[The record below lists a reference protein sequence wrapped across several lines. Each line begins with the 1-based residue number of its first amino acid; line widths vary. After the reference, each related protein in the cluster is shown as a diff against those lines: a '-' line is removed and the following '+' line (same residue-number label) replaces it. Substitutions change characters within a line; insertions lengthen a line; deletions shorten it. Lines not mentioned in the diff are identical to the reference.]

1 MDHKTHTQ
9 HNQAHTQPP
18 QATHT
23 PGTNT
28 QGTNTLGMHTQAT
41 HDAAHTLRGQS
52 QSYTQVGNP
61 PPHGV
66 HTQGTHVNAQPQAN
80 VHAHANAHTNAHANV
95 HANVHANA
103 HTNVHDHDHAPGK
116 NNSGPPQNPP
126 NSKLDYVYHLNVHY
140 IAANHLKGFI
150 DYDYEDETHAHVL
163 VKHDVVMN
171 AQAHK
176 TNVFQILLNGY
187 IIFDVSNTYGQGPM
201 SNRDQWRHHW
211 MILPKEPYRTTE

>member
-9 HNQAHTQPP
+9 HTQGTHT

-41 HDAAHTLRGQS
+41 HDAAHTMRGQS

-66 HTQGTHVNAQPQAN
+66 HTHTHVNAQPQAN
-80 VHAHANAHTNAHANV
+80 VHAHANAHTNAHT
-95 HANVHANA
+95 NVHANA
-103 HTNVHDHDHAPGK
+103 HTNVHANVHAPGK
-116 NNSGPPQNPP
+116 NNLDPLDHSDPPDPSNG
-126 NSKLDYVYHLNVHY
+126 KLDYVYHLNVHY
-140 IAANHLKGFI
+140 IAANHLKSFI

-163 VKHDVVMN
+163 VKHDVVTN

-176 TNVFQILLNGY
+176 KNVFQILLNGY
-187 IIFDVSNTYGQGPM
+187 IIFDVSNTNGMGPM
-201 SNRDQWRHHW
+201 SNRDQWIHHW